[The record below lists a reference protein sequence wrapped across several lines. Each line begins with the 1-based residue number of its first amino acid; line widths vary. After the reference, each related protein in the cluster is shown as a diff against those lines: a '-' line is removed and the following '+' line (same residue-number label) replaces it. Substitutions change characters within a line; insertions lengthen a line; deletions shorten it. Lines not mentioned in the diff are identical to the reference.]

1 MSANLTDVRLSTP
14 QLSGD
19 AALAEVRP
27 GAVGE
32 LDGTALV
39 GAVQTLTVSAVGAE
53 GEPECVVPSAVI
65 HIGRDLGTTRL
76 PVGENA
82 VVTVGEYFRAGGTEN
97 NHRRELSAGG
107 QRLHVLV
114 DDVVVNGRADL
125 SSGIGY
131 ETVQREDLTDR
142 AAVRRIGRQPR
153 RRSRSRSDGRHG
165 KKQPTGSL
173 PAGRWQT
180 RTKQAE
186 ATRQGKGLRSHA
198 PRLRAA
204 AGAVDQGLMGS
215 MFIRRTQTR
224 RTEDGKPYFSHRLVH
239 AERLG
244 SSVRQRT
251 LLNLGRHFDIPQAD
265 WPLLCARINDAL
277 SGQAPLVAD
286 CPPAVEEEA
295 QRIAAQLIARG
306 AAAPTAGLTDVQPVD
321 VDSLRLVRPRS
332 VGVEQVG
339 LWALEQLDLPALLT
353 RLGVNGALR
362 SAATGAIVGRLAA
375 PASERATHR
384 WLQERSG
391 LGELLGVDFETV
403 GAMQLYRAS
412 DVLVKHR
419 EAIEAHLFDR
429 AMGLFDLQPTVTLYD
444 LTNTYF
450 EGEASDQ
457 PQAQRGHSK
466 EKRSDCP
473 LLTLG
478 LMLDASGFVRRSKVF
493 AGNVREHRTLA
504 GMLEALEAPV
514 GALVVMD
521 RGVATD
527 ACVTWLRDNGY
538 RYLVVSRE
546 RHRRFDADAAVSL
559 QTQSDQTV
567 HMHKVVSTDPDEVR
581 LYCYSEERANKE
593 RGIVERFA
601 ARFETALTK
610 LNDGLSRPRAHKRL
624 DQVWQRIGRLKAKH
638 SRVASHYQITVTANE
653 AGDQAVAVNWTRRPQ
668 DGSMVTH
675 PGVYCLR
682 SSETDWNEDA
692 LWRTYTTLTDVEA
705 VFRSLKS
712 ELGLRPIYHRKPA
725 RADGHLFITVIAYQ
739 LVQVIRTRLRARR
752 EHARWTTLR
761 RVLEGQQRVTA
772 TFRRPDGRTLH
783 VRTATQAEPDQR
795 AIYDALGVDPHPGG
809 VRKTLV

>member
-1 MSANLTDVRLSTP
+1 M
-14 QLSGD
+14 
-19 AALAEVRP
+19 
-27 GAVGE
+27 
-32 LDGTALV
+32 
-39 GAVQTLTVSAVGAE
+39 
-53 GEPECVVPSAVI
+53 
-65 HIGRDLGTTRL
+65 
-76 PVGENA
+76 
-82 VVTVGEYFRAGGTEN
+82 
-97 NHRRELSAGG
+97 
-107 QRLHVLV
+107 
-114 DDVVVNGRADL
+114 
-125 SSGIGY
+125 
-131 ETVQREDLTDR
+131 
-142 AAVRRIGRQPR
+142 
-153 RRSRSRSDGRHG
+153 
-165 KKQPTGSL
+165 
-173 PAGRWQT
+173 
-180 RTKQAE
+180 
-186 ATRQGKGLRSHA
+186 
-198 PRLRAA
+198 
-204 AGAVDQGLMGS
+204 
-215 MFIRRTQTR
+215 
-224 RTEDGKPYFSHRLVH
+224 
-239 AERLG
+239 
-244 SSVRQRT
+244 
-251 LLNLGRHFDIPQAD
+251 
-265 WPLLCARINDAL
+265 
-277 SGQAPLVAD
+277 AD
-286 CPPAVEEEA
+286 CPPAVDEEA

-306 AAAPTAGLTDVQPVD
+306 PAAPTGGPTDVQPVD

-412 DVLVKHR
+412 DALVKHR
-419 EAIEAHLFDR
+419 EAIEAHLFDS

-504 GMLEALEAPV
+504 GMLEALEAPA

-581 LYCYSEERANKE
+581 LQCYSEERANKE

-610 LNDGLSRPRAHKRL
+610 LNDGLARPRAHKRL

-638 SRVASHYQITVTANE
+638 SRVASHYQVAVTANE
-653 AGDQAVAVNWTRRPQ
+653 AGDQAIAVTWTRRLQ
-668 DGSMVTH
+668 DSSMVTH
-675 PGVYCLR
+675 PGVYCLPQQR
-682 SSETDWNEDA
+682 DRLGRRRLVA
-692 LWRTYTTLTDVEA
+692 YLHHAHRRGGRLPLPQIRT
-705 VFRSLKS
+705 
-712 ELGLRPIYHRKPA
+712 RPASHLPPQAGAGRRPPVHHCHRLPA
-725 RADGHLFITVIAYQ
+725 RAGH
-739 LVQVIRTRLRARR
+739 RALGC
-752 EHARWTTLR
+752 A
-761 RVLEGQQRVTA
+761 
-772 TFRRPDGRTLH
+772 
-783 VRTATQAEPDQR
+783 RTANTPVGPRYGASSKASSASPPPSAVPTAARCTCVRPPKPNPVSGPSTARSASTHTRRRTQDARLTDRFPRFVRVCSATR
-795 AIYDALGVDPHPGG
+795 AFLSP
-809 VRKTLV
+809 

>member
-1 MSANLTDVRLSTP
+1 
-14 QLSGD
+14 
-19 AALAEVRP
+19 
-27 GAVGE
+27 
-32 LDGTALV
+32 
-39 GAVQTLTVSAVGAE
+39 
-53 GEPECVVPSAVI
+53 
-65 HIGRDLGTTRL
+65 
-76 PVGENA
+76 
-82 VVTVGEYFRAGGTEN
+82 
-97 NHRRELSAGG
+97 
-107 QRLHVLV
+107 
-114 DDVVVNGRADL
+114 
-125 SSGIGY
+125 
-131 ETVQREDLTDR
+131 
-142 AAVRRIGRQPR
+142 
-153 RRSRSRSDGRHG
+153 
-165 KKQPTGSL
+165 
-173 PAGRWQT
+173 
-180 RTKQAE
+180 
-186 ATRQGKGLRSHA
+186 
-198 PRLRAA
+198 
-204 AGAVDQGLMGS
+204 

-224 RTEDGKPYFSHRLVH
+224 RTEDGNPYFSHRLVH

-244 SSVRQRT
+244 STVRQRT

-306 AAAPTAGLTDVQPVD
+306 AAAPTAGPTDVQPVD

-419 EAIEAHLFDR
+419 EAIEEHLFDR

-527 ACVTWLRDNGY
+527 ACVTWLRENGY

-581 LYCYSEERANKE
+581 LYCYSEERAEKE

-601 ARFETALTK
+601 SRFETALTK

-638 SRVASHYQITVTANE
+638 SRVASHYQISVTANE
-653 AGDQAVAVNWTRRPQ
+653 AGDQAVAVTWTRRPQ

-682 SSETDWNEDA
+682 SSETDWDEDA

-712 ELGLRPIYHRKPA
+712 ELGLRPDLPPQAGAGRRPPVHHRHRLPA
-725 RADGHLFITVIAYQ
+725 RAGHPHSAA
-739 LVQVIRTRLRARR
+739 RARR
-752 EHARWTTLR
+752 TRQVDHATPRPRRPAARHRHLPPARRTHAACAHGNPSRTRSAGHLR
-761 RVLEGQQRVTA
+761 RAR
-772 TFRRPDGRTLH
+772 RRPTSRRRPQDARLT
-783 VRTATQAEPDQR
+783 DQFPGSY
-795 AIYDALGVDPHPGG
+795 AFVVPLGHFC
-809 VRKTLV
+809 RL